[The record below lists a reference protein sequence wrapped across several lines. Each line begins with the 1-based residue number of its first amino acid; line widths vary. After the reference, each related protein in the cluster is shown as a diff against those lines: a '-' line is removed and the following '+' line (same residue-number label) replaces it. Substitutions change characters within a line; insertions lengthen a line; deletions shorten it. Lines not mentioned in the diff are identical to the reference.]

1 MGTELSPGDVV
12 AGFRIE
18 ALVGN
23 GAMAEVY
30 RARDAA
36 DRVVALKLLDDVL
49 ARDQRFRQRFLRE
62 SEVASSLE
70 HPNIVRTRG
79 SGEAAGRLYLAMEYV
94 DGSDL
99 RRLLHDEGRL
109 DPERAV
115 TIIGQVAEALD
126 TAHGAGLVH
135 RDVKPGNIL
144 VLTGPDGD
152 HAYVCDFGL
161 ARHVSSVSSL
171 TGDRGFVGT
180 IDYVPPEQIEGGT
193 IDGRADV
200 YSLGCVLYECLVGV
214 RPFDRDSELSTVF
227 AHLNEPPPK
236 VTDERPELPAAFDEV
251 FATALAKSPDDRY
264 SSCGELA
271 AAARAALRGHV
282 LAPRRRRRRRIAASV
297 AAVGVA
303 AAAVVAGLLIFTGE
317 GSSEPV
323 TITPTTLAGGKLG
336 DSSAFLQRL
345 WGSPFR
351 QVSTQTPADY
361 AVLSQSGREVSA
373 YFLGTDDK
381 AVEFTTWNSSA
392 RTAEGV
398 GPCSTLAQLRK
409 AYGKRLKASPN
420 NTHDGVVSGYTVGK
434 HLFFAMGPGPTPK
447 IVEAVALYSNKLS
460 EASFNALNE
469 GPCANGTETLAVARP
484 TTKTP
489 TAPATP
495 ALTRTVTARRFTP
508 RVTVRIPR
516 GWSVRTDSGH
526 TFSIAAATGTLIS
539 FWLDPLPTSPSGRP
553 LAGISTTP
561 NGLVGWLQKQR
572 PLVVTA
578 PSTGLLGE
586 PALTVSTVNVRARSG
601 DVSYLTFRGPGYAF
615 PLRATAGKPLELRL
629 TGVRIDTMV
638 HTLAF
643 AIESPSQEA
652 FDRAKP
658 TADAI
663 LSTLRVGAVPVL
675 PLSSLSSLCTRL
687 YQGTCLGELTAGTHS
702 TSTFRPQLT
711 YTVPVGWTNYID
723 IPGIVNFVPPGGD
736 WRGVDPEKSDFV
748 GVMTNIAPAANG
760 CRGGQSA
767 IHTPAA
773 YAQWLTRQ
781 PGLAVTRPAPVT
793 LGGLSGFVV
802 DIRVRRSWTKTCPWS
817 KGSPVVRVITGRA
830 PTTSQLD
837 HVVIPQPM
845 VMRLYL
851 LSYRNGTLGIEIDA
865 LKSTKRLAEY
875 TAVVKTFRFRQ

>member
-62 SEVASSLE
+62 SEVAASLE
-70 HPNIVRTRG
+70 HPNIVRTLD

-109 DPERAV
+109 DPDRAV
-115 TIIGQVAEALD
+115 AIVGQVAGALD
-126 TAHGAGLVH
+126 TAHAAGLVH

-180 IDYVPPEQIEGGT
+180 IDYVPPEQIEGGA

-236 VTDERPELPAAFDEV
+236 ATDERPELPAAFDEV
-251 FATALAKSPDDRY
+251 FATALAKSPDARY

-271 AAARAALRGHV
+271 MAARAALRGLV
-282 LAPRRRRRRRIAASV
+282 LAPRRRRRRFV
-297 AAVGVA
+297 AVAVGAMGVA
-303 AAAVVAGLLIFTGE
+303 TAAVVAGLLLFTGK

-323 TITPTTLAGGKLG
+323 TITPTTLAGAKLG

-392 RTAEGV
+392 RTAEGI

-409 AYGKRLKASPN
+409 AYGTRLKPSPN
-420 NTHDGVVSGYTVGK
+420 NTHNGVVFGYTVGR
-434 HLFFAMGPGPTPK
+434 HLFFAMGPGLKPK
-447 IVEAVALYSNKLS
+447 LVEAVALYSNKLS

-469 GPCANGTETLAVARP
+469 GPCTKGTQTLAVARP
-484 TTKTP
+484 AATTP
-489 TAPATP
+489 TASATP
-495 ALTRTVTARRFTP
+495 PLTRTVTARRFTP
-508 RVTVRIPR
+508 RVTVRIPD
-516 GWSVRTDSGH
+516 GWEVRTDDGH
-526 TFSIAAATGTLIS
+526 AFSIAAASGILIG
-539 FWLDPLPTSPSGRP
+539 FWLDPLPTSPGGRP
-553 LAGISTTP
+553 LSGISTTP
-561 NGLVGWLQKQR
+561 SGLVRWLQRQQ
-572 PLVVTA
+572 PLVVRRRA
-578 PSTGLLGE
+578 PGCS
-586 PALTVSTVNVRARSG
+586 ASRR
-601 DVSYLTFRGPGYAF
+601 
-615 PLRATAGKPLELRL
+615 
-629 TGVRIDTMV
+629 
-638 HTLAF
+638 
-643 AIESPSQEA
+643 SPS
-652 FDRAKP
+652 
-658 TADAI
+658 
-663 LSTLRVGAVPVL
+663 
-675 PLSSLSSLCTRL
+675 
-687 YQGTCLGELTAGTHS
+687 
-702 TSTFRPQLT
+702 
-711 YTVPVGWTNYID
+711 
-723 IPGIVNFVPPGGD
+723 
-736 WRGVDPEKSDFV
+736 
-748 GVMTNIAPAANG
+748 PA
-760 CRGGQSA
+760 
-767 IHTPAA
+767 
-773 YAQWLTRQ
+773 
-781 PGLAVTRPAPVT
+781 
-793 LGGLSGFVV
+793 
-802 DIRVRRSWTKTCPWS
+802 
-817 KGSPVVRVITGRA
+817 
-830 PTTSQLD
+830 
-837 HVVIPQPM
+837 
-845 VMRLYL
+845 
-851 LSYRNGTLGIEIDA
+851 
-865 LKSTKRLAEY
+865 
-875 TAVVKTFRFRQ
+875 